1 MTTQREEGVAA
12 ADHSG
17 LQRTVP
23 VFAYLALIFSVAV
36 MGSSAIFVKWASAPG
51 SVFGFYRLVVAI
63 TLSAVPF
70 SLQTKR
76 NTTYR
81 SPRHLWLAILGG
93 LFLALNLSVWNN
105 AALVTSAA
113 NATLFGNTSVF
124 WVALGTIVFFRE
136 QQRAAFWGGLLLAII
151 GVFVILGQ
159 DFIVHPTLGIGDLMA
174 ILAGFFYGVFFLATA
189 RAREKL
195 SAFVAWWV
203 SSLVSAL
210 ALLAITL
217 VLQLPLFG
225 YPIQTYLSILGA
237 ALLIQIGGYLAVNYV
252 LGYISA
258 SIVSSTLLAQPVFA
272 AIYGVLLLGQ
282 PITAAQVIGGSLM
295 LCGIFIIHRTNQK
308 R

>member
-1 MTTQREEGVAA
+1 MTTKKETDLVTLAQPGFP
-12 ADHSG
+12 
-17 LQRTVP
+17 RTVP

-36 MGSSAIFVKWASAPG
+36 MGSSAIFVKWANAPG
-51 SVFGFYRLVVAI
+51 AVFGFYRMVVAI
-63 TLSAVPF
+63 TISAVPF

-76 NTTYR
+76 NTTYS
-81 SPRHLWLAILGG
+81 SPRHFWLAILGG

-124 WVALGTIVFFRE
+124 WVALGAIVFFRE
-136 QQRAAFWGGLLLAII
+136 QLRAAFWGGLLLAIV

-159 DFIVHPTLGIGDLMA
+159 DFLVHPTLGIGDLMA
-174 ILAGFFYGVFFLATA
+174 ILAGVFYSVFFLATA

-210 ALLAITL
+210 ALLVITL

-225 YPIQTYLSILGA
+225 YPMQTYLSILGA
-237 ALLIQIGGYLAVNYV
+237 AILIQIGGYLAVNYV
-252 LGYISA
+252 LGYISP

-272 AIYGVLLLGQ
+272 AIYGVFLLGQ
-282 PITAAQVIGGSLM
+282 PITAAQVIGGTLM
-295 LCGIFIIHRTNQK
+295 LCGILIIHRTNQK